1 MSLKI
6 GFAGSD
12 AIALP
17 VLEALN
23 SSEHDLAVIFTQQ
36 DKPTGRGRKITANP
50 VRQWALDHGC
60 LSHQPMC
67 LDEAGMTLWRQT
79 PLDVMVVMAYGKIL
93 PQACLDFPRLGCMNI
108 HVSLLPS
115 WRGASP
121 IQHAIL
127 SGDTQTGLSFMHMDA
142 GLDTGDILR
151 QHKLDIFPND
161 TLGSLR
167 ERFAD
172 LSAQHVVSCL
182 EGWNDGSIIPKS
194 QPTEGSTYAG
204 KITKDQAEVD
214 WYKSASVIE
223 RQVRAF
229 NPWPVVF
236 FYHGDHRVRVWQSS
250 VSERP
255 STAWSPGSVVAIDA
269 QGIHIQCGQG
279 VLCLET
285 MQWPGKTAQPCKDIL
300 NRRDHGF
307 VVGTIL
313 SRS

>member
-1 MSLKI
+1 MSLRI

-17 VLEALN
+17 VLEAL
-23 SSEHDLAVIFTQQ
+23 SASEHDLVVIFTQQ
-36 DKPTGRGRKITANP
+36 DKPTGRGRKMAANP
-50 VRQWALDHGC
+50 VQQWALDHGC
-60 LSHQPMC
+60 LSHQPAR
-67 LDEAGMTLWRQT
+67 LDESGIALWRQT
-79 PLDVMVVMAYGKIL
+79 PLDVMVVMAYGQIL

-108 HVSLLPS
+108 HVSLLPK

-127 SGDTQTGLSFMHMDA
+127 SGETQTGLSFMHMDA
-142 GLDTGDILR
+142 GLDTGDILK
-151 QHKLDIFPND
+151 QYVLDIAPGD

-182 EGWNDGSIIPKS
+182 EGWNDGSITPKR
-194 QPTEGSTYAG
+194 QPSEGDTYAG
-204 KITKDQAEVD
+204 KIKKDQAEIN
-214 WYKSASVIE
+214 WQASALEIE
-223 RQVRAF
+223 RRVRAF

-236 FYHGDHRVRVWQSS
+236 FQHGAHRVRVWQSS
-250 VSERP
+250 VSEYP
-255 STAWSPGSVVAIDA
+255 SSSWPLGSVVAIDA
-269 QGIHIQCGQG
+269 LGIHVQCGQG
-279 VLCLET
+279 VLCLEK

-307 VVGTIL
+307 VVGGVL
-313 SRS
+313 SVT